1 MSIKVDWVN
10 QEQSIIGYIVKDTW
24 TSLEMESAI
33 ENSFILSETVE
44 HTVDVIVDMR
54 RSQSVPDDALL
65 LFKNALKVLPENR
78 GKIVVISTDEITK
91 TFFKMLKL
99 VGGQPAKK
107 ISIVD
112 TPRQAIEIIESPF
125 MKENIA

>member
-78 GKIVVISTDEITK
+78 GRIVVISTDEVTK

>member
-10 QEQSIIGYIVKDTW
+10 QERSIVGYIVKDSW
-24 TSLEMESAI
+24 TSLEMEAAI
-33 ENSFILSETVE
+33 EQSFILSETVE

-54 RSQSVPDDALL
+54 RSQSIPDDALL
-65 LFKNALKVLPENR
+65 LFKNALKVLPQNR
-78 GKIVVISTDEITK
+78 GKILIVATDDMTK

-99 VGGQPAKK
+99 VGGEPAKK
-107 ISIVD
+107 ISVVD
-112 TPRQAIEIIESPF
+112 APREAIEIIESPF